1 MMLLVDKQDGPRPRP
16 ISGGSVPGSDPA
28 VRSLAL
34 VVSTQPV
41 DRREVADTLRLIGQ
55 AGLEVAEVSSM
66 AEAAPLLDSSW
77 TVLALVDARP
87 EASPQAGALQA
98 IVAGWPRIPVVA
110 LVGSHQPLQSERLLE
125 DGAMEVLAL
134 EDLQVE
140 RLAEV
145 IRSARARLLPQ
156 QRLRE
161 QLRADAL
168 ARRCTDR
175 LLTGLAAQAVEDV
188 LATLSAELQLTSAV
202 LLRSPDARGPH
213 WSWPANLPAAEL
225 PRPQRWVESDADQT
239 DHVLWLAQLDVRV
252 RDASGGTW
260 GWLVLTTGGTARA
273 WSPTLMRALGTISR
287 GCRTALDNGSANHGL
302 GVPAHADDDT
312 AGSAIQ
318 QRLRRAERL
327 LRSWM
332 PGDLGL
338 RLLDGLPVAEEL
350 VPSAT
355 VLFADLVDFTPMA
368 SSLPAER
375 TVEML
380 GQVFATFDRI
390 AASLGVEKIKTIG
403 DAWMGAAGLV
413 ESRPDHVDAVLQLA
427 IELQK
432 IVREFDEPDI
442 GELRLR
448 IGISTGAVVTGII
461 GETRLA
467 YDLWGDTVNL
477 AARLESQGLAGEIQV
492 CGAVVAQASRRF
504 HFRSRGRLSVKGRGR
519 METWFLTPTPYQWK
533 RPLVLTSAAR
543 RSAMLEP
550 VDVHAERSA
559 S

>member
-1 MMLLVDKQDGPRPRP
+1 MMLLADNLEGARPRP
-16 ISGGSVPGSDPA
+16 VSGGTVAGKEPSV
-28 VRSLAL
+28 RRLAL
-34 VVSTQPV
+34 VISAQPV
-41 DRREVADTLRLIGQ
+41 DRREVADTLRLTSQ
-55 AGLEVAEVSSM
+55 SGLEVMEVSSI
-66 AEAAPLLDSSW
+66 ADAAPLLDSSW

-87 EASPQAGALQA
+87 ESTPQAAALQT
-98 IVAGWPRIPVVA
+98 IVAGWPNVPVVA
-110 LVGSHQPLQSERLLE
+110 LVGAHQPMQVERLLE
-125 DGAMEVLAL
+125 DGAMEVLSL
-134 EDLQVE
+134 EELLVE
-140 RLAEV
+140 RMAELL
-145 IRSARARLLPQ
+145 RTARARLLPQ
-156 QRLRE
+156 QRLRD

-188 LATLSAELQLTSAV
+188 LATLAAELQLASAV
-202 LLRSPDARGPH
+202 LLRAPDARGPH
-213 WSWPANLPAAEL
+213 WSWPTALPETEL

-252 RDASGGTW
+252 RDTSGGTW
-260 GWLVLTTGGTARA
+260 GWLVLSTGGAARA
-273 WSPTLMRALGTISR
+273 WSPTLMRALGTIAR
-287 GCRTALDNGSANHGL
+287 GCRSALDNCPSNAGASAVGQL
-302 GVPAHADDDT
+302 TDERGGGAVV
-312 AGSAIQ
+312 

-338 RLLDGLPVAEEL
+338 RLLDGLPVPEEL

-403 DAWMGAAGLV
+403 DAWMGAAGIV
-413 ESRPDHVDAVLQLA
+413 EARPDHVDAVLQLA

-519 METWFLTPTPYQWK
+519 METWLLTPTPYQWK

-543 RSAMLEP
+543 RSAGWEAINVREESSSL
-550 VDVHAERSA
+550 
-559 S
+559 